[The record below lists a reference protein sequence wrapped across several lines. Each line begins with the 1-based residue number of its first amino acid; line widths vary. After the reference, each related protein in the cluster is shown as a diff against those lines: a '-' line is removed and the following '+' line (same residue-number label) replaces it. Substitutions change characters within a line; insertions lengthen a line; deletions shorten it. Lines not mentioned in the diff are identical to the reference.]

1 MNRVP
6 VVHPPDAQVAPGLPT
21 PGMDRRQL
29 VDQGDRWIGWVKTT
43 PGIAGG
49 WHYHG
54 DRDTYIFMTSGSLTV
69 DFGPGGS
76 ESITMAAGDFGFVPP
91 RTVHRET
98 TAAGEEAEAFV
109 IRIGSGP
116 RRTSTSTVPIPA
128 NLEACHPLR
137 VAPTT
142 RTAPAGT
149 RS

>member
-1 MNRVP
+1 MNRVT
-6 VVHPPDAQVAPGLPT
+6 VVHPPDAQVAPGTVT

-54 DRDTYIFMTSGSLTV
+54 DRDTYIFMTSGSLTIG
-69 DFGPGGS
+69 FGPGGG
-76 ESITMAAGDFGFVPP
+76 ESITMAAGDFGVPP

-109 IRIGSGP
+109 IRIRSGP
-116 RRTSTSTVPIPA
+116 QNVNVDGPDP
-128 NLEACHPLR
+128 
-137 VAPTT
+137 
-142 RTAPAGT
+142 G
-149 RS
+149 